1 MFLLDGKQ
9 LRPGRPF
16 TGTDGTQYPA
26 NWLQLTTLEEKEA
39 IGITEVADPLPVDG
53 RFYFGRDADD
63 NLIPRQFEDEEVTE
77 WTNIVI
83 ETDGIS
89 GIASTSI
96 TYTRTGLQTQ
106 FKKEQD
112 KTAYTLLA
120 PNDWY
125 ITRNAET
132 GAIIPVGIT
141 SFRTEV
147 RSVCAE
153 RQDMIGATTSVPQL
167 ADLVTGVGTAVVGY
181 TTTLLPEWPNLSDY
195 T

>member
-26 NWLQLTTLEEKEA
+26 NWLQFASLAEKEA
-39 IGITEVADPLPVDG
+39 IGITEVADPAPYDS

-63 NLIPRQFEDEEVTE
+63 NLIPRQFGDIGPDPV
-77 WTNIVI
+77 
-83 ETDGIS
+83 S
-89 GIASTSI
+89 GIVT
-96 TYTRTGLQTQ
+96 TGLQTQ
-106 FKKEQD
+106 WKKHQD
-112 KTAYTLLA
+112 QTAYSFLA

-132 GAIIPVGIT
+132 GASIPVGIT

-153 RQDMIGATTSVPQL
+153 RQDMITATTSTPQL

-181 TTTLLPEWPNLSDY
+181 STTLLPEWPRLDDH

>member
-26 NWLQLTTLEEKEA
+26 NWLRLTTLAEKQA
-39 IGITEVADPLPVDG
+39 IGIVEVPDPIPVDN
-53 RFYFGRDADD
+53 RFYWDH
-63 NLIPRQFEDEEVTE
+63 NIPKSL
-77 WTNIVI
+77 
-83 ETDGIS
+83 TDIGPDPVS
-89 GIASTSI
+89 GIVT
-96 TYTRTGLQTQ
+96 TGLQTQ
-106 FKKEQD
+106 WKKKQD
-112 KTAYTLLA
+112 ETAYTLLA

-132 GAIIPVGIT
+132 GAVIPVGIT
-141 SFRTEV
+141 SFRAEV

-153 RQDMIGATTSVPQL
+153 RQDMITATTSVPQL
-167 ADLVTGVGTAVVGY
+167 ASLVTGAGTSSIVGY
-181 TTTLLPEWPNLSDY
+181 TTTLLPNWPDIQDY

>member
-26 NWLQLTTLEEKEA
+26 NWLQFASLAEKEA
-39 IGITEVADPLPVDG
+39 IGITEVPDPTPVDN
-53 RFYFGRDADD
+53 RFYWGRDADD
-63 NLIPRQFEDEEVTE
+63 NLIPKQLGDIGPDPV
-77 WTNIVI
+77 
-83 ETDGIS
+83 S
-89 GIASTSI
+89 GIVT
-96 TYTRTGLQTQ
+96 TGLQTQ
-106 FKKEQD
+106 WKAQQD
-112 KTAYTLLA
+112 QTAYTLLS

-125 ITRNAET
+125 VTRNAET
-132 GAIIPVGIT
+132 GAAIPVGIT

-153 RQDMIGATTSVPQL
+153 RQDMITATTSTPQL

-181 TTTLLPEWPNLSDY
+181 TTTLLPEWPNLNDY